1 MFIENIDDGEEAPST
16 MEMINGQKRKSSH
29 LKINTT
35 CISSLNPAQFQISL
49 TQSNLINKKEKD
61 CRVCLD
67 NSDEVNNPLIVP
79 CGCTGS
85 IRYIH

>member
-1 MFIENIDDGEEAPST
+1 MFIENIDDGEEAPSH
-16 MEMINGQKRKSSH
+16 MEMINDQKRKSSH

-35 CISSLNPAQFQISL
+35 YLLSRNSAQSQISL
-49 TQSNLINKKEKD
+49 TQSNLVNKKEKD
-61 CRVCLD
+61 CRECLD
-67 NSDEVNNPLIVP
+67 NSDEVTNPLIVP